1 MGNVLAIPESMKLLP
16 DNLKENEY
24 VKITTNLGEHYYVF
38 SRSIFKTMGANLR
51 NEFTQ
56 ENFALKLLGGKLGLG
71 SQLVDLNQS
80 MNQQKNSR
88 FYITQKSDPKSP
100 AIPSSVDASDLKGYI
115 KLFHM
120 DPRVEE
126 KHRFD
131 LDTSTFE
138 LKQLKSDSKKNQ
150 FGTSRIEKG
159 LQHLQRDLKQ
169 VLKC

>member
-1 MGNVLAIPESMKLLP
+1 
-16 DNLKENEY
+16 
-24 VKITTNLGEHYYVF
+24 
-38 SRSIFKTMGANLR
+38 MGANFR
-51 NEFTQ
+51 NDFTQ
-56 ENFALKLLGGKLGLG
+56 ENFALKLLGGKLGVG
-71 SQLVDLNQS
+71 NDLANINQS

-88 FYITQKSDPKSP
+88 FYITQKPDPKSP

-150 FGTSRIEKG
+150 FGTSRNEKG
-159 LQHLQRDLKQ
+159 LQQLQRDLKQ
-169 VLKC
+169 LLKC